1 MSDSTISQGMMSGAL
16 LHFERGVPIDD
27 LKLQPDQRQRLARVQ
42 HVYWQWVR
50 NPFLDAKELFRQMA
64 KTHNPEPSSV
74 TRTSQKDFALF
85 EFVRDHVAGPSRK
98 DSEAKV
104 RVAAEKAIRIG
115 METDN
120 VMALTKGGKLLYD
133 VAGLDKPESEQVDM
147 AKVAFLPPVVT
158 TNIRDVDDTKEEV
171 SDEETKKIL
180 SKYKAYVDDKSRAIE
195 EKVAVMEA
203 KSASA
208 QAESNL

>member
-74 TRTSQKDFALF
+74 THTSQKDFALF
-85 EFVRDHVAGPSRK
+85 EFVRDQVAGPSRK

-208 QAESNL
+208 QVENNS

>member
-27 LKLQPDQRQRLARVQ
+27 LKLQPEQRQRLARVQ

-74 TRTSQKDFALF
+74 THTSQKDFALF

-120 VMALTKGGKLLYD
+120 VVALTKGGKLLYD

-147 AKVAFLPPVVT
+147 AKVAFLPSVV
-158 TNIRDVDDTKEEV
+158 V
-171 SDEETKKIL
+171 SDIREVDSDKEYIGDEQSRKIMEKYGAYIDPKREMIDERVKIL
-180 SKYKAYVDDKSRAIE
+180 
-195 EKVAVMEA
+195 EA
-203 KSASA
+203 
-208 QAESNL
+208 SNPD